1 MTPYEPPI
9 DYYDSPRQVVEHVAV
24 EPESIHSSGE
34 IFDPFWEDYYEA
46 NGENFDEEEDENWTI
61 PSWLTTAGKG
71 ALEFGAGMV
80 GQDAPKG
87 TDSGSGGWM

>member
-9 DYYDSPRQVVEHVAV
+9 DYYDAPRQVVEHVAV

-46 NGENFDEEEDENWTI
+46 NGENFEENED
-61 PSWLTTAGKG
+61 
-71 ALEFGAGMV
+71 
-80 GQDAPKG
+80 
-87 TDSGSGGWM
+87 

>member
-9 DYYDSPRQVVEHVAV
+9 DYYDSPRQVEHVAV
-24 EPESIHSSGE
+24 EPELIHSSGE

-46 NGENFDEEEDENWTI
+46 NGQNLDEDENFTI

-87 TDSGSGGWM
+87 MEPSGSGGWM

>member
-24 EPESIHSSGE
+24 KPSIHSSGE

-46 NGENFDEEEDENWTI
+46 NGENFDED
-61 PSWLTTAGKG
+61 
-71 ALEFGAGMV
+71 
-80 GQDAPKG
+80 
-87 TDSGSGGWM
+87 